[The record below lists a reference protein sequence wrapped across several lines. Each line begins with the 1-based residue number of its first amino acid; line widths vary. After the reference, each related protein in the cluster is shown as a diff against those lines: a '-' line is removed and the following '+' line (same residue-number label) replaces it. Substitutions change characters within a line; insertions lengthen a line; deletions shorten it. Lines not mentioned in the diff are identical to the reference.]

1 MNYEE
6 RDPYG
11 MYKVNPIG
19 ASGSRRIGHEYGNLR
34 RNQVNGRSKT

>member
-19 ASGSRRIGHEYGNLR
+19 ASGSRGSATSTAIFDAI
-34 RNQVNGRSKT
+34 K